1 MSDRDGSNIT
11 KGFDEGFY
19 SIDYDNIREIS
30 SFLREIAK
38 DVEAE
43 VIWLGPFWSI
53 DTILRT

>member
-1 MSDRDGSNIT
+1 MALTTSQRV
-11 KGFDEGFY
+11 FDEGFY

-43 VIWLGPFWSI
+43 VIWLGPFFGA
-53 DTILRT
+53 